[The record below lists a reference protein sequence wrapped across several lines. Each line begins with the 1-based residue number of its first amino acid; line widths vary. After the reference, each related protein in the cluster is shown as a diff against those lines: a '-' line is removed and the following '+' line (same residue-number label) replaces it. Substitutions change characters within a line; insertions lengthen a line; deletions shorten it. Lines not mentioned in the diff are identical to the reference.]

1 MDLKKRFC
9 QHSLESNGV
18 FIVFKLW
25 RCHSKLGL
33 YKAILD
39 VVFADLPKNGLDTQ
53 QVSKSFDWIISTI
66 AVKGSIVMELFIPQK
81 MLRINTY
88 NIYIYMKHI

>member
-39 VVFADLPKNGLDTQ
+39 VGLADLPHNGLDTQ

-66 AVKGSIVMELFIPQK
+66 AVKGSIVMALFIPQK
-81 MLRINTY
+81 MLRI
-88 NIYIYMKHI
+88 IYRYI